1 VKLRRAALVRAVG
14 GVARSPEALAEA
26 KPRVAR
32 MLQGDKAAL
41 EPNLL
46 DAAVGMVARAGDR
59 TLFDTV
65 LAKMPG
71 EPDPA
76 TQRRYLMA
84 LAAFEDPTLAQ
95 ESRKLLFTDKV
106 KTQDVAS
113 FVMGLMGNR
122 TGRDAWW
129 AELQTRWQD
138 VLGRTGRAPML
149 VRRVVESMGALRERK
164 QLDEARKLLA
174 GSPVEEA
181 KQATEQT
188 LERLEQD
195 VALRERVMPEVS
207 AWLKRQP

>member
-1 VKLRRAALVRAVG
+1 V
-14 GVARSPEALAEA
+14 
-26 KPRVAR
+26 
-32 MLQGDKAAL
+32 LQGDKAAL

-46 DAAVGMVARAGDR
+46 DVAVGMVARAGDR

-65 LAKMPG
+65 LSKMPG

-84 LAAFEDPTLAQ
+84 LTAFEDPALAE

-164 QLDEARKLLA
+164 QLDDARKLLA

-207 AWLKRQP
+207 AWLQRQP